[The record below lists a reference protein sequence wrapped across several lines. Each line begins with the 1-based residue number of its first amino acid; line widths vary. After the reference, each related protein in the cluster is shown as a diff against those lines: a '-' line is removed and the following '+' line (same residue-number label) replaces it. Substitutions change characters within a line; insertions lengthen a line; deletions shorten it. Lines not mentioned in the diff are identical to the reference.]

1 MVDAAKLQSFPLN
14 SSSSRYATLRV
25 RRESRLDILRLI
37 EDASESA
44 GVLDGLCG
52 ALCKK
57 GGHRVSGI
65 TYKGDTSERE

>member
-37 EDASESA
+37 EDASERA

-57 GGHRVSGI
+57 WGHRVSCVAD
-65 TYKGDTSERE
+65 KRDTFERE